1 MLPNWR
7 RRLGQF
13 SLTYRQRVEKPL
25 PGRRDLRQ
33 QVLDKMTPADNPVA
47 PSEDILFA
55 NGDIS
60 RRHPFADR
68 FFSRNNG
75 KI

>member
-13 SLTYRQRVEKPL
+13 SLTYRQRVEKLL

-47 PSEDILFA
+47 RPKTFSSQMAIFRAGIL
-55 NGDIS
+55 S
-60 RRHPFADR
+60 RTGF
-68 FFSRNNG
+68 FFS
-75 KI
+75 

>member
-7 RRLGQF
+7 RRLGAVLAYV
-13 SLTYRQRVEKPL
+13 SRQRVEKLL

-47 PSEDILFA
+47 RPKTFSSQMAIFRA
-55 NGDIS
+55 ASFRG
-60 RRHPFADR
+60 PV
-68 FFSRNNG
+68 FSRNNG